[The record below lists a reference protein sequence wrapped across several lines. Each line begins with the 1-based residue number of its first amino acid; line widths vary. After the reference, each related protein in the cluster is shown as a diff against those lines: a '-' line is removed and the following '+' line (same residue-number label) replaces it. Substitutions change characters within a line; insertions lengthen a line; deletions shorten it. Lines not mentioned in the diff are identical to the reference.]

1 MSDER
6 EIVDEF
12 AVPPDA
18 DGLAGLVRRMD
29 ANPKLELNPT
39 VAPKTKARNI
49 RQPPRR
55 TGGNRESATEKLVA
69 RSVYAPASSKRK
81 NPLAR
86 GGFCIAGAGFEPA
99 TFGL

>member
-39 VAPKTKARNI
+39 VAPQPKRETSGTRRDGPEGIESQLPRNW
-49 RQPPRR
+49 
-55 TGGNRESATEKLVA
+55 
-69 RSVYAPASSKRK
+69 
-81 NPLAR
+81 
-86 GGFCIAGAGFEPA
+86 
-99 TFGL
+99 